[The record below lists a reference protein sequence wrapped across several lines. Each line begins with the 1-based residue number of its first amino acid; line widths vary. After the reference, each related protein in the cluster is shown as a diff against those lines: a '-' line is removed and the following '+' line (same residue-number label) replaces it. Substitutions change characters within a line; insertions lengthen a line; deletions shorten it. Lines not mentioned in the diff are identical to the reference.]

1 VTRFVC
7 TRIVDM
13 IPVLL
18 GVSIASFLVIHL
30 VPGDPA
36 RVLLGVNATPGA
48 VAGLRHQLGLDR
60 PLPTQYWDYI
70 TDAVRL
76 DFGMPVKGSDSVA
89 ELIGRRLQPSFFLAA
104 YTVLLTVLIAVP
116 LATIAAARRNGLV
129 DQAIRL
135 LSTLTFV
142 MPAFWLGLLLIEV
155 VSLQLGLLPTSG
167 YGDTMVEH
175 AESLTLP
182 ALTTALWLAPLV
194 LRQLRSNMIEV
205 MQAEYVEAA
214 RSRGLSPAR
223 VMLKHV
229 LRNSVMSTVT
239 LLGIIGGVMLSL
251 IVVVE
256 NVFAIPGLGSLLV
269 SSVDSRDF
277 PVVQA
282 LTLLF
287 GLVVVLSSLVTDVIY
302 AILDPRVRL

>member
-7 TRIVDM
+7 TRILDM

-36 RVLLGVNATPGA
+36 RVLLGINATPEA

-89 ELIGRRLQPSFFLAA
+89 ELIGRRLQASFFLAG

-135 LSTLTFV
+135 LTTLTFV

-175 AESLTLP
+175 VESLTLP

-214 RSRGLSPAR
+214 RARGLSPAR
-223 VMLKHV
+223 VMFKHV

-287 GLVVVLSSLVTDVIY
+287 GVVVVLSSLVTDVIY